1 MNSNFRNIHI
11 GKYIHLRVTESNID
25 LPRICNFMK
34 CTETEVSEMYMQED
48 LSTHIL
54 LRWSKLL
61 DYDFFRIYS
70 QHLIL
75 YAPPSASFQKAD
87 NSSRLPRFRKNI
99 YTREI
104 IDFMLELI
112 EKKEKTKRQI
122 TEEYGIPY
130 TTLCKW
136 IAKHNK

>member
-1 MNSNFRNIHI
+1 
-11 GKYIHLRVTESNID
+11 
-25 LPRICNFMK
+25 MK
-34 CTETEVSEMYMQED
+34 CTETEINEMYMQED

-61 DYDFFRIYS
+61 EYDFFRLYS

-75 YAPPSASFQKAD
+75 YAPPSAPFQEAD
-87 NSSRLPRFRKNI
+87 TSSRLPRFRKNI
-99 YTREI
+99 YTREM